1 MSTPSTIAEAE
12 LSILM
17 QLGRPDRR
25 RSHRPHYGIRELPR
39 GVAFKGARI
48 RLLLASEIERVG
60 VNDYRITDKGM
71 ATRRRESMGRRW
83 VRLAAERNSGL
94 RTTCCPPTTG
104 MTAILRLHSAAACC
118 CRRRHGHIP

>member
-71 ATRRRESMGRRW
+71 A
-83 VRLAAERNSGL
+83 RLA
-94 RTTCCPPTTG
+94 
-104 MTAILRLHSAAACC
+104 TACAARPATDSAPDAAA
-118 CRRRHGHIP
+118 